1 MSDNFFFLIL
11 QTKSVNIFYRQKF
24 HQKRTFDVFTNR
36 NPNRK
41 TSAKNKFLII
51 FGHILLTNIL
61 GKGTLKKFMNITRH
75 AKERYA
81 ERIMGRDNKT
91 DVAVFVAGHEKK
103 IQEDIEKMVT
113 YGTIV
118 YTGKS
123 AKQKDS
129 TVNIIVKDL
138 WVLIVDVARKNVVT
152 LYKIDLGVGEEYDK
166 KFVEIALK
174 QIEDAKAEFEKKK
187 EEIKNET
194 DYSKEIEENN
204 ALITNYKD
212 LIRKLESENQHM
224 KELQNLSK
232 TNIDIAEQDLREKVM
247 VLTGQKIF

>member
-1 MSDNFFFLIL
+1 
-11 QTKSVNIFYRQKF
+11 
-24 HQKRTFDVFTNR
+24 
-36 NPNRK
+36 
-41 TSAKNKFLII
+41 
-51 FGHILLTNIL
+51 
-61 GKGTLKKFMNITRH
+61 MNITRH